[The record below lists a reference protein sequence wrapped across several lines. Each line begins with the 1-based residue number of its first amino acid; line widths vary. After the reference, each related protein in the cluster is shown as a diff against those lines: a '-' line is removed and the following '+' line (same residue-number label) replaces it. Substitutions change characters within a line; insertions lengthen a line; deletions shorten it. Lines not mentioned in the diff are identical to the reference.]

1 MRKLIGIVPLVFAAA
16 ACNEVV
22 VLEPENDR
30 KVAVSME
37 VVPFEPGISRL
48 TFSATALPAD
58 TLYWE
63 IRYPNAKDQIVGLG
77 MEIPERF
84 RGTFTVKEDIAF
96 RNEAIFA
103 LDFLA
108 WTPRSDTARVRFVNP

>member
-1 MRKLIGIVPLVFAAA
+1 MRNVIATLSLLFAAG
-16 ACNEVV
+16 ACQEVV
-22 VLEPENDR
+22 VLEPENEH
-30 KVAVSME
+30 KVMVSMAVE
-37 VVPFEPGISRL
+37 RLEPGISRL
-48 TFSATALPAD
+48 MFVATAQPAD

-63 IRYPNAKDQIVGLG
+63 IRYPSANSQLVALG
-77 MEIPERF
+77 MDIPQIF
-84 RGTFTVKEDIAF
+84 DGTFTIEENIAF